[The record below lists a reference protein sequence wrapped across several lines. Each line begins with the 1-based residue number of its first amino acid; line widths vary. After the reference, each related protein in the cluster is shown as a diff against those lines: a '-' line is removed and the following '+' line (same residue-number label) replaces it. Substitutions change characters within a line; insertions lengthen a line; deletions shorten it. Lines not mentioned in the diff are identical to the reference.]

1 MAYMIVPKL
10 KYLLQV
16 FKNKTIELLLVAAG
30 GGGASSNISTTSSDF
45 DAQGLVNPLKDYRN
59 SMKVADLTEDAGI
72 FIFYALGKVF
82 ISKLNMYQNFY
93 RQL

>member
-1 MAYMIVPKL
+1 MNFIIVPKL
-10 KYLLQV
+10 QCLLQV

-45 DAQGLVNPLKDYRN
+45 DAQGLVNPLNDYRN

-72 FIFYALGKVF
+72 LIFYTLRKVIISKFNKQNVF
-82 ISKLNMYQNFY
+82 IDN
-93 RQL
+93 